1 MLVYIA
7 FAIALFFAMNI
18 GASGAAAA
26 MGVSYGSGA
35 VRHRKLALAICAFGI
50 LLGAIVGGGEV
61 VKTIGSGIVPEKIL
75 TVELVIIILAS
86 ATSSLFF
93 ANLIGIPLSTSEVT
107 VGSVVGVG
115 IAYQSIYLQKLLVIM
130 SFWVIVPVV
139 SFLIAFLFGWLLKRK
154 SKYDET
160 TETERWKKPLT
171 VLVIATGF
179 FEAFSA
185 GMNNVANAV
194 GPLVGAGMISTT
206 TGVVAGGI
214 AVAAGALLLGDRVIE
229 TNGKKIT
236 NFSIGEGCIISGT
249 GASLVTAASIFGLPV
264 PLTQVT
270 TSSIIGIGAAK
281 SGFTKEQSRVIAQM
295 LKVWIVSPVFSLVIS
310 YGLVKLVLESDF
322 YSFIVLVSGCI
333 ATMGIISL
341 TKTTNKKKTSLR
353 DKKRKITA

>member
-35 VRHRKLALAICAFGI
+35 IKHRKVALVICALGI
-50 LLGAIVGGGEV
+50 LLGAVIGGGEV
-61 VKTIGSGIVPEKIL
+61 VKTIGSGIIPESIL

-86 ATSSLFF
+86 ATLSLFF

-115 IAYQSIYLQKLLVIM
+115 IAYQSVYIQKLLIVM
-130 SFWVIVPVV
+130 SFWVIVPII
-139 SFLIAFLFGWLLKRK
+139 SFVIAFVCGWLLKK
-154 SKYDET
+154 KKT
-160 TETERWKKPLT
+160 PTQQKWKKPLA

-194 GPLVGAGMISTT
+194 GPLVGAGMISTS
-206 TGVVAGGI
+206 TGVIAGGL
-214 AVAAGALLLGDRVIE
+214 AVAVGALLLGDRVIE

-236 NFSIGEGCIISGT
+236 DFTVGEGCIISGT
-249 GASLVTAASIFGLPV
+249 GASLVTAASVFGLPV

-281 SGFTKEQSRVIAQM
+281 SGFTSDQRQVIVQM
-295 LKVWIVSPVFSLVIS
+295 LKVWVVSPVFSLVIS
-310 YGLVKLVLESDF
+310 YGLVKLVVETDF
-322 YSFIVLVSGCI
+322 YAFVVLISGCI
-333 ATMGIISL
+333 ATYGILSL
-341 TKTTNKKKTSLR
+341 IKTTKQKQENQKM
-353 DKKRKITA
+353 TA